1 MKLSFLWFRATDRS
15 NDVLDQN
22 QVDLIARNGNDF
34 DKFFNNN
41 SISDDIKMEIFLRI
55 SKLRLDILQNELINY
70 VQEKYT
76 ISI

>member
-34 DKFFNNN
+34 DKFFNNRF
-41 SISDDIKMEIFLRI
+41 ISDEIKIDIFFKI
-55 SKLRLDILQNELINY
+55 SKLRFDIL
-70 VQEKYT
+70 
-76 ISI
+76 